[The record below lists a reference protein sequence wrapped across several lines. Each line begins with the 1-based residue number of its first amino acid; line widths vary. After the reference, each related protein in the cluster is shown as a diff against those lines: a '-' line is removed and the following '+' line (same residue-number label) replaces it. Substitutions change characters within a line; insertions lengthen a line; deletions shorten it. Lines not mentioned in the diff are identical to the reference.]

1 MISAHVR
8 TRWVLALLGAL
19 WFTPA
24 ALAAPVD
31 FTLPGLDG
39 VTHKLSDYRGQW
51 VVVNYW
57 ATWCPPCREE
67 IPQLERF
74 SRRNRG
80 RAVVLGIDFEHIGTA
95 QLKHFVKAHGI
106 HYPILRMDPKP
117 VTALGPVWG
126 LPTTYIVDP
135 KGSIVGHHT
144 GPLTDRILE
153 EFIQS
158 VAQSAAQKPGVRA
171 AKR

>member
-1 MISAHVR
+1 MVR
-8 TRWVLALLGAL
+8 NGAFLALLGVLCLA
-19 WFTPA
+19 PA
-24 ALAAPVD
+24 AFGAGVD

-39 VTHKLSDYRGQW
+39 APHRLSEYRGKW

-74 SRRNRG
+74 SRRNRAH
-80 RAVVLGIDFEHIGTA
+80 AVVLGVAFEQIGAA

-106 HYPILRMDPKP
+106 TYPILRMVPKP
-117 VTALGPVWG
+117 VTSLGPVWG

-135 KGSIVGHHT
+135 KGKVVGHHT
-144 GPLTDRILE
+144 GPLTARILE
-153 EFIQS
+153 EFIAS
-158 VAQSAAQKPGVRA
+158 LRAGPRARAVR
-171 AKR
+171 R